1 MGHGNR
7 KLELETRERRPLPPF
22 VRAGSL
28 YLVFVGLL
36 LCVAGGAFALLMWR
50 SFDRA
55 SGQRDWE
62 ETECT
67 IVESRIDQRQ
77 IGSEVGTEYSFAVT
91 YGYSYDGKVFTSE
104 RYSLQGDFWSSSKER
119 SQRRVDKFP
128 GGTTKSC
135 YVNPE
140 DPSSAVLKMDSK
152 APGYSLWFPLIF
164 IVGGIGM
171 MIGAVRSDLM
181 MRRSSQHEKL
191 N

>member
-1 MGHGNR
+1 
-7 KLELETRERRPLPPF
+7 